1 MYTFPKHYDVIVC
14 GAGHAGVEAAMASAR
29 LGCQTAILTQ
39 NLDTI
44 SQMSCNPAIGGLAKG
59 HVVREIDALGGVMG
73 LNTDATGIQFRMLNA
88 KKGPSVQAPRA
99 QCDKKAYQFRMKWL
113 IENQPNLD
121 MHQGNAAEIL
131 VENDVVTGIRT
142 SLGMIYRAKSVII
155 SSGTFMRGLL
165 HVGLQNQAGGRMGDT
180 ISTLSDSLAH
190 LGFEIKRFKTGT
202 PCRINSRSIDFSKC
216 EIQPGDSPPP
226 PFSFLSGIVDEDG
239 DGGMTNDEAGL
250 EVRHSDL
257 GIRHSSQSL
266 FTLNNWRPVTFHVE
280 QIPCWIT
287 YTNPQTHD
295 IIRAN
300 LDKSPMYCGRIEG
313 VGPRYCPSIE
323 DKVVRFAEKE
333 RHQVFLEPEGR
344 QTREFYING
353 VSTSLPYEVQHD
365 FIRSITG
372 LEKAEI
378 IRPGYAVEYDYCP
391 PTQLYPTLE
400 TKRVSGL
407 YFAGQIN
414 GTSGYEEAAGQG
426 LLAGAN
432 AALKVQGKPPFI
444 LSRSEAYLGVLIDDL
459 VTKGVTEP
467 YRLFTS
473 RAEYRLLLRQD
484 NCDLRLTPRA
494 AEVGL
499 TCPVRNQLTQ
509 EKADLLVKAHHFAQ
523 TASHEGMKL
532 HSWIRRTENDHTKL
546 PAELRAEFPDP
557 VWQQLDYS
565 LKYEGYVQRQE
576 VMIDKTA
583 RMDGH
588 AIPPDFDYTSVHSL
602 KKEAQL
608 RLTEIRPTTLGQAAR
623 IQGVTA
629 AEISLIA
636 VMLRKGAGATNME

>member
-14 GAGHAGVEAAMASAR
+14 GAGHAGVEAAMAAAR

-88 KKGPSVQAPRA
+88 TKGPSVQAPRA

-142 SLGMIYRAKSVII
+142 SLGMIYRVKSVII

-165 HVGLQNQAGGRMGDT
+165 HVGLQNQAGGRMGDS

-216 EIQPGDSPPP
+216 EIQPGDSPAP
-226 PFSFLSGIVDEDG
+226 PFSYLSGIVPEDPEG
-239 DGGMTNDEAGL
+239 DSGTGPP
-250 EVRHSDL
+250 
-257 GIRHSSQSL
+257 Q
-266 FTLNNWRPVTFHVE
+266 FTLNSWRPVTFHVE

-344 QTREFYING
+344 HTREFYING

-432 AALKVQGKPPFI
+432 AGLKVQGKAPFI

-499 TCPVRNQLTQ
+499 TCPTRTRLTQ
-509 EKADLLVKAHHFAQ
+509 EKADLLARAKQFAV
-523 TASHEGMKL
+523 TTSHEGMKL

-546 PAELRAEFPDP
+546 PSDMLTEFPEP
-557 VWQQLDYS
+557 VWQQLDYE

-576 VMIDKTA
+576 VMIEKTA
-583 RMDGH
+583 RMEGKT
-588 AIPPDFDYTSVHSL
+588 IPPDFDYTKVHSL

-623 IQGVTA
+623 IQGVTP
-629 AEISLIA
+629 AEISLLA
-636 VMLRKGAGATNME
+636 VMLRKG

>member
-1 MYTFPKHYDVIVC
+1 MSSSLYSFPKHYDVIVC
-14 GAGHAGVEAAMASAR
+14 GAGHAGVEAAMAAAR
-29 LGCQTAILTQ
+29 LGCQTAIMTQ

-131 VENDVVTGIRT
+131 VENDIVIGIRT

-165 HVGLQNQAGGRMGDT
+165 HVGLQNQAGGRMGDS
-180 ISTLSDSLAH
+180 ISTLSDSLKQ
-190 LGFEIKRFKTGT
+190 LGFAVERFKTGT
-202 PCRINSRSIDFSKC
+202 PCRINSRSIDFSRC
-216 EIQPGDSPPP
+216 EIQPGDTPAP
-226 PFSFLSGIVDEDG
+226 PFSYLSGIIPEDP
-239 DGGMTNDEAGL
+239 ES
-250 EVRHSDL
+250 VSDT
-257 GIRHSSQSL
+257 GPPQ
-266 FTLNNWRPVTFHVE
+266 FTLNSWLPNKFHVE

-300 LDKSPMYCGRIEG
+300 IHKSAMYSGRIEG
-313 VGPRYCPSIE
+313 VGPRYCPSVE

-344 QTREFYING
+344 HTREFYING

-432 AALKVQGKPPFI
+432 AALKVQGKAPFI

-499 TCPVRNQLTQ
+499 TCPTRTRLTQ
-509 EKADLLVKAHHFAQ
+509 EKADLLAKAIQFAQ
-523 TASHEGMKL
+523 TTSHEGMKL
-532 HSWIRRTENDHTKL
+532 HSWIRRTENDHSKL
-546 PAELRAEFPDP
+546 PADMLTEFPEP
-557 VWQQLDYS
+557 VWQQLDYE

-576 VMIDKTA
+576 VMIGKTA
-583 RMDGH
+583 RMESH
-588 AIPPDFDYTSVHSL
+588 AIPADFDYSQVHGL
-602 KKEAQL
+602 KKEAIV
-608 RLTEIRPTTLGQAAR
+608 RLNEIRPTTLGQAAR
-623 IQGVTA
+623 IQGVTP
-629 AEISLIA
+629 AEVSLLA
-636 VMLRKGAGATNME
+636 VMLRKG

>member
-1 MYTFPKHYDVIVC
+1 MSSSLYTFPKHYDVIVC
-14 GAGHAGVEAAMASAR
+14 GAGHAGVEAAMAAAR

-165 HVGLQNQAGGRMGDT
+165 HVGLQNQAGGRMGDS
-180 ISTLSDSLAH
+180 ISTLSDSLKQ

-216 EIQPGDSPPP
+216 EIQPGDTPAP
-226 PFSFLSGIVDEDG
+226 PFSYLSGIVPEDPEG
-239 DGGMTNDEAGL
+239 DSGTGPP
-250 EVRHSDL
+250 
-257 GIRHSSQSL
+257 Q
-266 FTLNNWRPVTFHVE
+266 FTLNSWQPDKFHVE

-344 QTREFYING
+344 HTREFYING

-484 NCDLRLTPRA
+484 NCDLRLTTRA

-499 TCPVRNQLTQ
+499 TCPTRTRITQ
-509 EKADLLVKAHHFAQ
+509 EKADLLAKAIQFAQ
-523 TASHEGMKL
+523 VTSHEGMKL

-546 PAELRAEFPDP
+546 PSDMLTEFPEP
-557 VWQQLDYS
+557 VWQQLDYE

-576 VMIDKTA
+576 VMIGKTA
-583 RMDGH
+583 RMESH
-588 AIPPDFDYTSVHSL
+588 AIPSDFDYTKVHSL

-623 IQGVTA
+623 IQGVTP
-629 AEISLIA
+629 AEISLLA
-636 VMLRKGAGATNME
+636 VMLRKGAERMTNE